1 MTSSNP
7 PARPPVGAAGPAAP
21 TDPTYLVLL
30 ERLADARG
38 VEHPAALAEA
48 SSRSQR
54 DVPGEWDSVWQDRL
68 VADAEAIGVLAQP
81 AWLAPTEVTG
91 SLRPSQPVVTL
102 RRSEANPGGWVL
114 LADRRMGGSVYRV
127 DLSGSEASGDWVSL
141 EQLSKELGCDR
152 SERIPWLVCD
162 PIHPVASAGDHA
174 HGSVSPVQRL
184 REICRP
190 DRGDLWAI
198 VVFGLLVGA
207 LTLATPLAVQQL
219 VNSVA
224 LGGLIQPVVVLA
236 LLLLMCLAF
245 SAALTALEA
254 FVAEIVQRRIFV
266 RVVADLAH
274 RLPRVQ
280 LGAFD
285 RRSGPELVNRF
296 LDVVQVQKLG
306 SVLLLDGVG
315 LLLQTVIG
323 LLVLSFYHPLMLAF
337 SVVLLVGIGVV
348 TFGFGRGAIPTA
360 VAESQAKYAVHAWLE
375 ELARHAPQLKTSG
388 AARFALE
395 RADGLARQYLRARAT
410 HYRIVLR
417 QLIGAL
423 GLQVIANSA
432 LLGLGGGLVIVGQL
446 TLGQLVASELI
457 VTIIVASFAK
467 LGKHLES
474 FYDLM
479 AAVDKLGVLFDLPLE
494 RSDGA
499 SLERTG
505 KGLSVSFR
513 EVSFRYEDHDVIQ
526 DLSFDIA
533 AGERV
538 ALVGPTGS
546 GKTTVLDLAHGVR
559 TAGAG
564 YVLIDGAD
572 IRDLRLDSIRE
583 DIARVRGAEILEA
596 SLEENVRMGRQSVS
610 NQDVRAA
617 LEAVGILDD
626 ALALPNGLHTRLTSG
641 GAPLSD
647 GAVIRL
653 VLARAIAGR
662 PRLILIDEPLVEQ
675 DAELRDR
682 VASVLCAPDA
692 TWTVVVT
699 SAGGQNTG
707 FCDRV
712 IELSRSAAPNRDA
725 GGASSEEG

>member
-1 MTSSNP
+1 M
-7 PARPPVGAAGPAAP
+7 
-21 TDPTYLVLL
+21 
-30 ERLADARG
+30 
-38 VEHPAALAEA
+38 
-48 SSRSQR
+48 
-54 DVPGEWDSVWQDRL
+54 
-68 VADAEAIGVLAQP
+68 
-81 AWLAPTEVTG
+81 
-91 SLRPSQPVVTL
+91 
-102 RRSEANPGGWVL
+102 
-114 LADRRMGGSVYRV
+114 
-127 DLSGSEASGDWVSL
+127 
-141 EQLSKELGCDR
+141 
-152 SERIPWLVCD
+152 
-162 PIHPVASAGDHA
+162 
-174 HGSVSPVQRL
+174 
-184 REICRP
+184 
-190 DRGDLWAI
+190 
-198 VVFGLLVGA
+198 
-207 LTLATPLAVQQL
+207 
-219 VNSVA
+219 
-224 LGGLIQPVVVLA
+224 
-236 LLLLMCLAF
+236 
-245 SAALTALEA
+245 
-254 FVAEIVQRRIFV
+254 
-266 RVVADLAH
+266 
-274 RLPRVQ
+274 
-280 LGAFD
+280 
-285 RRSGPELVNRF
+285 
-296 LDVVQVQKLG
+296 QKLG

-375 ELARHAPQLKTSG
+375 ELARHAPQLKTAG

-499 SLERTG
+499 SLEPTG

-513 EVSFRYEDHDVIQ
+513 EVSFRYEDHDVIA

-538 ALVGPTGS
+538 ALVGPTGA

-559 TAGAG
+559 TAGSG

-626 ALALPNGLHTRLTSG
+626 ALALPSGLQTRLTSG

-647 GAVIRL
+647 GVVIRL
-653 VLARAIAGR
+653 ALARAIAGR

-675 DAELRDR
+675 DVELRER
-682 VASVLCAPDA
+682 VASVLCAPEA
-692 TWTVVVT
+692 PWTVVVT

-712 IELSRSAAPNRDA
+712 IELPRPSAPGRGAG
-725 GGASSEEG
+725 GGASSEDG